1 MKHDHPKPVPYLE
14 TKNYIPVTI
23 EATDALEESIFSSA
37 AGAYI
42 RDVAHRPSMPE
53 IEFEKMA
60 RMAIQAAKVF
70 RKAQG
75 SDAKS

>member
-23 EATDALEESIFSSA
+23 EATDTLEDSIFASA

-42 RDVAHRPSMPE
+42 RDVAHRPSVPDV
-53 IEFEKMA
+53 EFEKIAKMA
-60 RMAIQAAKVF
+60 VHAAELF
-70 RKAQG
+70 RR
-75 SDAKS
+75 SEI